1 MIDTARTLRLCSL
14 FSPEAWQKLNP
25 ADDVVVVTAAVLP
38 KTDPPCPKL
47 LLCPNTRVLLW
58 PNIPPPVLAD
68 GCPKE
73 KELAL
78 LVLEDAPNTLPLLE
92 AAVEAAGW
100 PKAGTVPNPDWLK
113 VKPLEELLAGCP
125 KVGAWPKA
133 GWPKP
138 PVVVVP
144 NAEVPN
150 PVLAVGVVTV
160 AVVGCPNGAD
170 AVVPAG
176 SWPKTDGVE
185 GVAVVSPAGWLN
197 AEPEELEFG
206 GWENTEEP
214 AEVATN
220 TEAPTA
226 GLWTHVG
233 TPAAAVSV
241 LAASAGEAMVV
252 AEAASEMLWS
262 CGTEAE
268 AAGGTGAFSSL
279 VEAGVAMASGGGA
292 TDAVLE
298 PTVLVSPAAVW
309 DAGGSL
315 TGSESCICGC
325 GVCVVGGEDS
335 GASFSDVFSEADSSL
350 ASPPPLIELAAG
362 AAVCDGLKRF
372 PNERDVEAGRAEGAE
387 VDVLMLL
394 ACWIPKEKLSLF
406 PLEPARLNT
415 PGEPVLVIWT
425 LPKRLPVAL
434 VLMEVG
440 AVPAD
445 VTDVEVASPAFPNI
459 RGLPKTNPEGDV
471 DALVDC
477 APAALVDG
485 VLVVVLALSSAW
497 PTRSPEKL
505 PRVSPDR
512 LLRNKVSPGL
522 DWGIS
527 NLPEAVDGAEDIV
540 AAGLF
545 DWVPSAEELFATA
558 APEALAGLREPKA
571 KELSG
576 TAPNLEPPASENESG
591 WVDSLAGAVN
601 GRQRLQI
608 EL

>member
-1 MIDTARTLRLCSL
+1 M
-14 FSPEAWQKLNP
+14 
-25 ADDVVVVTAAVLP
+25 
-38 KTDPPCPKL
+38 
-47 LLCPNTRVLLW
+47 
-58 PNIPPPVLAD
+58 LAD

-78 LVLEDAPNTLPLLE
+78 LALEDAPNTLPLLE

-144 NAEVPN
+144 KAEVPN

-176 SWPKTDGVE
+176 SWPKTGGVE
-185 GVAVVSPAGWLN
+185 GVPVVSLAGWLN

-214 AEVATN
+214 AEVGTN

-226 GLWTHVG
+226 GLWTQVG
-233 TPAAAVSV
+233 TSAAAAGV
-241 LAASAGEAMVV
+241 LVASAGEAMVV
-252 AEAASEMLWS
+252 AEAVTEMVWS

-279 VEAGVAMASGGGA
+279 MEAGVAMASGGGA

-298 PTVLVSPAAVW
+298 PTVSPAAVW
-309 DAGGSL
+309 DTGGSFM
-315 TGSESCICGC
+315 GSESCICGC
-325 GVCVVGGEDS
+325 GACVVVGEDS
-335 GASFSDVFSEADSSL
+335 GASFSVFSEADSSL
-350 ASPPPLIELAAG
+350 ASPPPLLEVAAG
-362 AAVCDGLKRF
+362 AAFCDELKKF
-372 PNERDVEAGRAEGAE
+372 PNERDVEVGTAEGAE
-387 VDVLMLL
+387 VDALMLL
-394 ACWIPKEKLSLF
+394 ACWIPNEKLSLF
-406 PLEPARLNT
+406 PLEPPRLNT
-415 PGEPVLVIWT
+415 PGDPAVIWT
-425 LPKRLPVAL
+425 LPKIPPVAL

-445 VTDVEVASPAFPNI
+445 VTDGEVASPAFPST
-459 RGLPKTNPEGDV
+459 RGGPKTNPEGDV
-471 DALVDC
+471 DVLVDC

-485 VLVVVLALSSAW
+485 VLVAVLALSSAW

-512 LLRNKVSPGL
+512 LLRNKLSPGL
-522 DWGIS
+522 AGGMS
-527 NLPEAVDGAEDIV
+527 NLPEAAEGAEDVV

-545 DWVPSAEELFATA
+545 DWVPSAEELFATT

-601 GRQRLQI
+601 GRQKLQT